1 MAPAELQDL
10 KVQLR
15 EKLEKGFIRSSVL
28 PRAAPVL
35 FVKKKDSSLRLRID
49 YRLLNQVIFKNKCP
63 LPKIEDFFNKL
74 KTVIVFS
81 KIDLRSRYHQLR
93 IKEKDVSKSTFRTR
107 YDPMS
112 F

>member
-1 MAPAELQDL
+1 M
-10 KVQLR
+10 QLR

-63 LPKIEDFFNKL
+63 LPKIDDFFNKL

-81 KIDLRSRYHQLR
+81 KIDHQLR

-107 YDPMS
+107 YGHYEFLVVFWIDQY
-112 F
+112 FI